1 MMERALDD
9 RFYGV
14 LSSILNVARDQ
25 LGPESSQQSVREWDS
40 VKHIYVMFALEEEF
54 DIQFT
59 DDELVNLSSAA
70 GLVEAVAAK
79 TTSGRAESKSA

>member
-9 RFYGV
+9 RLYGV
-14 LSSILNVARDQ
+14 LSSILNVDRDQ
-25 LGPESSQQSVREWDS
+25 IGPESSQQSVKEWDS

-59 DDELVNLSSAA
+59 DDELINLSSAA
-70 GLVEAVAAK
+70 GLVEAVSAK
-79 TTSGRAESKSA
+79 TTLGRAESKSA